1 MEARA
6 IVRYLRVTP
15 RKARLVVDLIRG
27 KSVGEAFRILKF
39 TPRHAAR
46 SVEKLLRSAVSNA
59 EQKQMKEVDRLWVRQ
74 AYVDQGPTMKRT
86 MPRAMGRANII
97 RKRSSHVTLVL
108 SDEGK

>member
-6 IVRYLRVTP
+6 IARYLRVTP
-15 RKARLVVDLIRG
+15 RKARLVVDLIRD
-27 KSVGEAFRILKF
+27 KSVGEALRILKF

-46 SVEKLLRSAVSNA
+46 SVEKLLHSAVSNA

-97 RKRSSHVTLVL
+97 RKRTSHVTLVL